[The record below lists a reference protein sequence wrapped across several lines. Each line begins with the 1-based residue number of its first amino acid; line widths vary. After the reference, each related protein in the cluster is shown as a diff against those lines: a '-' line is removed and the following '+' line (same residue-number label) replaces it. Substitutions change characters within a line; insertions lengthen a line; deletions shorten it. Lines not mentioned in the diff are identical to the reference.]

1 MKTLKNKKVDLK
13 SYYTLFLEIGLI
25 ITLTIFLV
33 ATKIEFKTS
42 ATELEFKKTRESIVM
57 EEIVNT
63 KQEVKPPSIPRP
75 AVPVAVPNDEV
86 ISDEIINIDAEI
98 NFEEAL
104 EIPPPPKME
113 AKEEVETPENDFFVV
128 VEHMPILIGG
138 LENLQSKIQYPKKAQ
153 KAGIEGRVIVQFII
167 TETGEVENPVVVRGI
182 GGGCDE
188 EAVRVLKEYAKFKPG
203 LQRGVPVRVRFTI
216 PIVFKLMEA

>member
-1 MKTLKNKKVDLK
+1 MKTLKNQKADLK
-13 SYYTLFLEIGLI
+13 TYYTLFLETGLI
-25 ITLTIFLV
+25 ITLTFFLV
-33 ATKIEFKTS
+33 ATKIEFKTT
-42 ATELEFKKTRESIVM
+42 APEIEFKDTQEAVMM

-75 AVPVAVPNDEV
+75 PVPVAVPNDEV

-104 EIPPPPKME
+104 EIPPPPVE
-113 AKEEVETPENDFFVV
+113 AEEEAETPENDFFVV
-128 VEHMPILIGG
+128 VEHMPVLIGG

-153 KAGIEGRVIVQFII
+153 KAGIEGRVIIQFII
-167 TETGEVENPVVVRGI
+167 TETGEIENPVVVRGI

-188 EAVRVLKEYAKFKPG
+188 EAIRVLKEYAKFKPG
-203 LQRGVPVRVRFTI
+203 LQRGVPVRVRFTV
-216 PIVFKLMEA
+216 PIVFKLMAS

>member
-1 MKTLKNKKVDLK
+1 MKTLKNQKADLK
-13 SYYTLFLEIGLI
+13 TYYTLFLETGLI
-25 ITLTIFLV
+25 ITLTFFLV
-33 ATKIEFKTS
+33 ATKIEFK
-42 ATELEFKKTRESIVM
+42 ATAPEIEFKDTQEAVVM

-75 AVPVAVPNDEV
+75 PVPVAVPNDEV

-104 EIPPPPKME
+104 EIPPPPKKE
-113 AKEEVETPENDFFVV
+113 AEEEVETPENDFFVV
-128 VEHMPILIGG
+128 VEHMPVLIGG

-167 TETGEVENPVVVRGI
+167 TETGEIEDPVVVRGI

-203 LQRGVPVRVRFTI
+203 LQRGVPVRVRFTV
-216 PIVFKLMEA
+216 PIVFKLMDV